1 MENQCK
7 WVLHSLSML
16 NFNSFIINLPF
27 NHIPILVLQLAKT
40 TFKTAT
46 MNLTIIAAMAKGR
59 VIGKDND
66 LIWHL
71 PDDLKHFKN
80 LTKGHH
86 VIMGRKTYESM
97 GKPLPGRT
105 NIVITRQKDFKADG
119 CILVNNIEEGIQ
131 KAEGDSQPF
140 IIGGGEIYKQALKYA
155 QTMELTEVNGEFDGD
170 TFFPTFDEKQ
180 WKEVSR
186 THHPVDE
193 KHKYSFDFIQYS
205 KL

>member
-1 MENQCK
+1 
-7 WVLHSLSML
+7 
-16 NFNSFIINLPF
+16 
-27 NHIPILVLQLAKT
+27 
-40 TFKTAT
+40 

-86 VIMGRKTYESM
+86 IIMGRKTYESM
-97 GKPLPGRT
+97 GRPLPART
-105 NIVITRQKDFKADG
+105 NIVITRQKDYKADG
-119 CILVNNIEEGIQ
+119 CILVNTLEEAIQ

-155 QTMELTEVNGEFDGD
+155 QTMELTEVDGEFDGD
-170 TFFPTFDEKQ
+170 TFFPKFD
-180 WKEVSR
+180 KELWQEVDR
-186 THHPVDE
+186 THHSKDE
-193 KHKYSFDFIQYS
+193 KHQYAFDFIRYDR
-205 KL
+205 K

>member
-1 MENQCK
+1 
-7 WVLHSLSML
+7 
-16 NFNSFIINLPF
+16 
-27 NHIPILVLQLAKT
+27 
-40 TFKTAT
+40 

-86 VIMGRKTYESM
+86 VIMGRKTYQSM

>member
-1 MENQCK
+1 
-7 WVLHSLSML
+7 
-16 NFNSFIINLPF
+16 
-27 NHIPILVLQLAKT
+27 
-40 TFKTAT
+40 
-46 MNLTIIAAMAKGR
+46 MAKGR

-105 NIVITRQKDFKADG
+105 NIVITRQKDFKANG
-119 CILVNNIEEGIQ
+119 CILVNTIEEGIQ

-155 QTMELTEVNGEFDGD
+155 QTIELTEVNGEFDGD

>member
-1 MENQCK
+1 
-7 WVLHSLSML
+7 
-16 NFNSFIINLPF
+16 
-27 NHIPILVLQLAKT
+27 
-40 TFKTAT
+40 

-86 VIMGRKTYESM
+86 VIMGRKTFESM

-105 NIVITRQKDFKADG
+105 NIVITRQKDYKADG
-119 CILVNNIEEGIQ
+119 CILVHTLEEAIR
-131 KAEGDSQPF
+131 KAEGDAQPF

-155 QTMELTEVNGEFDGD
+155 QTIELTEVHGEFEGD
-170 TFFPTFDEKQ
+170 TTFPEFDTSK
-180 WKEVSR
+180 WKEIERNSHA
-186 THHPVDE
+186 TDE
-193 KHKYSFDFIQYS
+193 KHKYSFDFTRYQKID
-205 KL
+205 

>member
-1 MENQCK
+1 
-7 WVLHSLSML
+7 
-16 NFNSFIINLPF
+16 
-27 NHIPILVLQLAKT
+27 
-40 TFKTAT
+40 

-86 VIMGRKTYESM
+86 IIMGRKTYESM
-97 GKPLPGRT
+97 GRPLPART
-105 NIVITRQKDFKADG
+105 NIVITRQKDYKADG
-119 CILVNNIEEGIQ
+119 CILVNTLEEAIQ

-140 IIGGGEIYKQALKYA
+140 IIGGGEIYRQALKYA

-170 TFFPTFDEKQ
+170 TFFPKFDESQ
-180 WKEVSR
+180 WKKVERSS
-186 THHPVDE
+186 HPIDE
-193 KHKYSFDFIQYS
+193 KHKYSFDFIRYT
-205 KL
+205 KK

>member
-1 MENQCK
+1 
-7 WVLHSLSML
+7 
-16 NFNSFIINLPF
+16 
-27 NHIPILVLQLAKT
+27 
-40 TFKTAT
+40 

>member
-1 MENQCK
+1 
-7 WVLHSLSML
+7 
-16 NFNSFIINLPF
+16 
-27 NHIPILVLQLAKT
+27 
-40 TFKTAT
+40 
-46 MNLTIIAAMAKGR
+46 MAKGR

-86 VIMGRKTYESM
+86 VIMGRKTYQSM

>member
-1 MENQCK
+1 
-7 WVLHSLSML
+7 
-16 NFNSFIINLPF
+16 
-27 NHIPILVLQLAKT
+27 
-40 TFKTAT
+40 
-46 MNLTIIAAMAKGR
+46 MAKGR

-119 CILVNNIEEGIQ
+119 CILVNTIEEGIQ

-170 TFFPTFDEKQ
+170 TFFPTFDESQ

>member
-1 MENQCK
+1 
-7 WVLHSLSML
+7 
-16 NFNSFIINLPF
+16 
-27 NHIPILVLQLAKT
+27 
-40 TFKTAT
+40 

-105 NIVITRQKDFKADG
+105 NIVITRQKDFKANG
-119 CILVNNIEEGIQ
+119 CILVNTIEEGIQ

-155 QTMELTEVNGEFDGD
+155 QTIELTEVNGEFDGD

>member
-1 MENQCK
+1 MGQ
-7 WVLHSLSML
+7 
-16 NFNSFIINLPF
+16 
-27 NHIPILVLQLAKT
+27 
-40 TFKTAT
+40 
-46 MNLTIIAAMAKGR
+46 GR

-105 NIVITRQKDFKADG
+105 NIVITRQKDFKATG
-119 CILVNNIEEGIQ
+119 CILVHTLEEAIR

-140 IIGGGEIYKQALKYA
+140 VIGGGEIYKQALKYA
-155 QTMELTEVNGEFDGD
+155 QTIELTIVDAKFDGD
-170 TFFPTFDEKQ
+170 TYFPEFDSNT
-180 WKEVSR
+180 WKEVER
-186 THHPVDE
+186 THHSTDE
-193 KHKYSFDFIQYS
+193 KHKYAFDFVRYQ
-205 KL
+205 K

>member
-1 MENQCK
+1 
-7 WVLHSLSML
+7 
-16 NFNSFIINLPF
+16 
-27 NHIPILVLQLAKT
+27 
-40 TFKTAT
+40 

-119 CILVNNIEEGIQ
+119 CILVNTIEEGIQ

-170 TFFPTFDEKQ
+170 TFFPTFDESQ